1 MAILSIQSHVAL
13 GHVGNRAAVFAL
25 ERLGFEVWP
34 IDTVQLSHHPGHGRS
49 AGRTADAADVKT
61 LLDGLARLGAFA
73 RCQAV
78 LSGYLGS
85 LANARAVLD
94 TVRQVKAANPAALYV
109 CDPVIGDRAEGRYVA
124 EDLVGFFR
132 DAAVPAADWM
142 CPNAFEL
149 ACLTGEATDTMAAVL
164 EAADFLLARGPRA
177 VIVTSLV
184 GADIGSDRIGTL
196 AATGAGA
203 WLVTTPRLA
212 LAAKGAGDLLAA
224 LLVGRYLKDGD
235 LVRALER
242 AVAGVYGVAV
252 STGGKAL
259 DLALVA
265 AQEKLLESGHRFEA
279 TRLR

>member
-34 IDTVQLSHHPGHGRS
+34 INTVHLSHHPGHGQFV
-49 AGRTADAADVKT
+49 GRVADVADVSA

-85 LANARAVLD
+85 LAIARVALD
-94 TVRQVKAANPAALYV
+94 VVRQVKAANPAALYV

-124 EDLVGFFR
+124 EDLVEFFR
-132 DAAVPAADWM
+132 DSAVPVADWM

-149 ACLTGEATDTMAAVL
+149 ACLTGQATDTVAAVL
-164 EAADFLLARGPRA
+164 EAADSLLGRGPRA
-177 VIVTSLV
+177 VIVTSLI
-184 GADIGSDRIGTL
+184 GADIGTDHIGTL
-196 AATGAGA
+196 AVTGAGA
-203 WLVTTPRLA
+203 WLMTTPRLA
-212 LAAKGAGDLLAA
+212 LAAKGSGDLLAA

-235 LVRALER
+235 LPRALES
-242 AVAGVYGVAV
+242 AVAGVYAIVA
-252 STGGKAL
+252 STDEQAL

-265 AQEKLLESGHRFEA
+265 AQEKLLDSGHRFEA

>member
-34 IDTVQLSHHPGHGRS
+34 INTVHLSHHPGHGRF
-49 AGRTADAADVKT
+49 AGHPADAAEVKT
-61 LLDGLARLGAFA
+61 LFDGLDRLGVFA

-85 LANARAVLD
+85 LAVARVALDAVHH
-94 TVRQVKAANPAALYV
+94 VKAANPAALYV

-132 DAAVPAADWM
+132 DAAVPAADWL

-149 ACLTGEATDTMAAVL
+149 ACLTGQATDTLAAVL
-164 EAADFLLARGPRA
+164 EAADSLLGRGPRA
-177 VIVTSLV
+177 VIVTSLL
-184 GADIGSDRIGTL
+184 GADIGADRIGTL
-196 AATGAGA
+196 AVTGAGA

-224 LLVGRYLKDGD
+224 LLVGRYLKDGN
-235 LVRALER
+235 LTRALEL
-242 AVAGVYGVAV
+242 AVAGVYAVAV
-252 STGGKAL
+252 STGGTAL

-265 AQEKLLESGHRFEA
+265 APENPLDTGHCFEA